1 MGQITETIP
10 SVQETE
16 QQASGMVRSVAHTL
30 VTPLF
35 PQPITRPEKG
45 FDIFEERVVGL
56 HNQLRGKREECRPL
70 MRTGFSGGNQKKK
83 KSRPA
88 KPAGIHE
95 QAVQAYERA
104 RSLFGELPEFKRNN
118 ARPPRFHFTD
128 DQVQAFSV
136 LMNSD
141 LPSIWYVPE
150 MLYVKDMVAYG
161 LQGGWWEKDKD
172 MSHIPTVDPYN
183 QAPGESFK
191 GTAFEAQSDADVQG
205 GFWVMWQPRLL
216 PLSTMA
222 SLPEQERMLKR
233 LVHEIGAAGELCASL
248 GFIADQSVLWAQA
261 LAGGWLRNPQILF
274 TRSCTPIR
282 YELYHGSQFRASNTN
297 LGLGFGRGYLEI
309 ADYGNQIAMPW
320 IGISPYIF

>member
-1 MGQITETIP
+1 MGHPTDRVL
-10 SVQETE
+10 SVEENTPQE
-16 QQASGMVRSVAHTL
+16 SGMVRSVAHTL

-35 PQPITRPEKG
+35 PQPIARPEKG
-45 FDIFEERVVGL
+45 FDIFEERVIGL
-56 HNQLRGKREECRPL
+56 HNQLRGKSEDCRPV
-70 MRTGFSGGNQKKK
+70 MRTGFSTGGQKKK
-83 KSRPA
+83 KPRPA
-88 KPAGIHE
+88 KLAGVHE
-95 QAVQAYERA
+95 QAMQAYERA

-128 DQVQAFSV
+128 DQVQAFSA

-150 MLYVKDMVAYG
+150 MLYVKNMVAYG
-161 LQGGWWEKDKD
+161 LRGGWWEKDKD

-183 QAPGESFK
+183 PTPGETFK
-191 GTAFEAQSDADVQG
+191 GMAFDAQSAAGAQG
-205 GFWVMWQPRLL
+205 GFWVLWQPRLL
-216 PLSTMA
+216 PLSTLA
-222 SLPEQERMLKR
+222 SLPEQERMLRR

-261 LAGGWLRNPQILF
+261 LAGGWVHNRQILF
-274 TRSCTPIR
+274 IRSCTPIR
-282 YELYHGSQFRASNTN
+282 YVLYHGSQFRASETN
-297 LGLGFGRGYLEI
+297 LGLGFGRGHLEI